1 MFVAFSFSSHLCFLE
16 SVYHVLHPGGRGA
29 SVVINTTRFDTLKLP
44 EFTCYRL
51 YGHRCCKC
59 TTYYNVIYV
68 VYLSSCSY
76 WANLKLWFKQKI
88 SKEEFDVEA
97 RRLLSQEN
105 GQ

>member
-1 MFVAFSFSSHLCFLE
+1 MFVAFSFSSHLCFLKFL
-16 SVYHVLHPGGRGA
+16 YRVLHPGGRGA
-29 SVVINTTRFDTLKLP
+29 DVVINTTHFDTLKLP
-44 EFTCYRL
+44 VFTCYRL
-51 YGHRCCKC
+51 YDHTCCKC
-59 TTYYNVIYV
+59 ATYNVIYA

>member
-1 MFVAFSFSSHLCFLE
+1 MFVAFSFSNHL
-16 SVYHVLHPGGRGA
+16 Y
-29 SVVINTTRFDTLKLP
+29 I
-44 EFTCYRL
+44 FTY
-51 YGHRCCKC
+51 K
-59 TTYYNVIYV
+59 YV
-68 VYLSSCSY
+68 VYLLSCSY